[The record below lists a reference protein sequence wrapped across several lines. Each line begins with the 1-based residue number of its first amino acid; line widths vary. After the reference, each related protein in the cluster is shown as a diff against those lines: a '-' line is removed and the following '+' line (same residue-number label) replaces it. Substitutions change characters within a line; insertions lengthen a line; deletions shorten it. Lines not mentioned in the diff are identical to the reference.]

1 MARMANALNREL
13 GIGGDPFT
21 ADRVLEHGFGT
32 EPRFALLIA
41 DVDGKAAGY
50 AMYHVAYDSDIAA
63 TAIRLVDLYVDSP
76 LRRLGVGRELMR
88 ALARETVRSGAGD
101 ARVGRPRGKHESDR
115 LLSRAGRDRRIRA
128 HARGEGNRARGA
140 GRRSVAGRS
149 HVSLTIPD
157 HRRRL
162 ARVIALAV
170 DALQIAILPLLF
182 PGSPWNN
189 AIDLVTGG
197 VMVWLLGWHIA
208 FLPTFI
214 TELIPFVDLF
224 PTWTLA
230 VLYVT
235 RKKKSP
241 PTPDGSKGAIP

>member
-1 MARMANALNREL
+1 MNPIPAL
-13 GIGGDPFT
+13 G
-21 ADRVLEHGFGT
+21 
-32 EPRFALLIA
+32 
-41 DVDGKAAGY
+41 
-50 AMYHVAYDSDIAA
+50 
-63 TAIRLVDLYVDSP
+63 
-76 LRRLGVGRELMR
+76 
-88 ALARETVRSGAGD
+88 
-101 ARVGRPRGKHESDR
+101 
-115 LLSRAGRDRRIRA
+115 SRA
-128 HARGEGNRARGA
+128 
-140 GRRSVAGRS
+140 
-149 HVSLTIPD
+149 IPD

-170 DALQIAILPLLF
+170 DALQIAIIPLLF

-189 AIDLVTGG
+189 AIDLVTGA

-224 PTWTLA
+224 PTWTVA

-241 PTPDGSKGAIP
+241 PTPDGSKGAIR